1 MSNLLSEKRVSL
13 VQLAHDQDVSPS
25 TVWRWVLNG
34 TRGVVLESFNIGAKR
49 FTTREAFARFVE
61 ATTAAAAHGP
71 MPSVRTPRQRERAID
86 RAEGELARQG
96 I

>member
-1 MSNLLSEKRVSL
+1 MKMMFREMRLSLS
-13 VQLAHDQDVSPS
+13 QLAREEGVSPS
-25 TVWRWVLNG
+25 TVWRWTLNG
-34 TRGVVLESFNIGAKR
+34 VRGCRLESFSVGAKR
-49 FTTREAFARFVE
+49 FVTREAFARFVE

-86 RAEGELARQG
+86 RAEGELACQG